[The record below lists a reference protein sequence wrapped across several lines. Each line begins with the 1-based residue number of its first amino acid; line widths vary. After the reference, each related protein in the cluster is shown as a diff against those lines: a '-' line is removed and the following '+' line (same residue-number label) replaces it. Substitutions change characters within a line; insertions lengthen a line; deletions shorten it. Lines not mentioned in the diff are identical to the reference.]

1 MEQKEHEFQ
10 SQKKQSSGALPTHL
24 SRVFLFFFC
33 IHFFIK
39 KTLSVTSTPERHRR
53 EHVRNAAGTETR
65 PWQLPGDGQ
74 SLSPGKRQNGKGE
87 SSPEE
92 KAREGLIPTRARGEK
107 GHDT

>member
-10 SQKKQSSGALPTHL
+10 SQKKQSSGALPTHP
-24 SRVFLFFFC
+24 SRVFFFFFFC

-39 KTLSVTSTPERHRR
+39 KTLSVTSTPKHHRR
-53 EHVRNAAGTETR
+53 EHVWNAAGTETR

-87 SSPEE
+87 SSP
-92 KAREGLIPTRARGEK
+92 
-107 GHDT
+107 